1 MAEGKIRS
9 TDEKFMRR
17 ALTLARKGEGSVS
30 PNPLVGAVIVREGRI
45 IGEGW
50 HRCCGENHAEINAIR
65 DATETV
71 AGATFYITLEPCSHH
86 GRTPPCAEALIAC
99 RPGRVVVGAV
109 DPNPLV
115 SGRGIEALRQSGI
128 ETEVGLL
135 EEACRESNRIFFKYI
150 RTGLPYV
157 TLKFAQTLDGRI
169 AAASGHSRWISS
181 PPSLRFAHRL
191 RAVHDA
197 ILVGADTVR
206 MDNPELTCRLVR
218 GRNPLRIVVDSGL
231 RLPPDATIFSDG
243 KRTVAFT
250 TRRAP
255 VENRRLLEKKGV
267 EVLEIGEDPAGRVDL
282 HQLLTVLGKRKISSV
297 LVEGGAA
304 VATAFLKGNLV
315 NRLLIVLAPKIVGG
329 GVNAVGD
336 LGIRRM
342 EDAIGFS
349 FQRFTRCGADLI
361 LDARIGRPAIE
372 SAAPPPGSRR
382 GRS

>member
-1 MAEGKIRS
+1 MAERKNRS

-17 ALTLARKGEGSVS
+17 ALTLARKGEGGVS

-109 DPNPLV
+109 DPNPVV

-169 AAASGHSRWISS
+169 ATASGDSRWISS

-191 RAVHDA
+191 RTVHDA
-197 ILVGADTVR
+197 ILVGAGTVL

-231 RLPPDATIFSDG
+231 RLPPDANIFSDG
-243 KRTVAFT
+243 KRTVAVAT
-250 TRRAP
+250 CRAP

-267 EVLEIGEDPAGRVDL
+267 EVLEIVEDQAGHVDL

-304 VATAFLKGNLV
+304 LATAFLMENLV
-315 NRLLIVLAPKIVGG
+315 DRLLIVLAPKIVGV

-342 EDAIGFS
+342 EDALGFS
-349 FQRFTRCGADLI
+349 FQRVTRCGADLI
-361 LDARIGRPAIE
+361 LDVRLNQEIA

-382 GRS
+382 GRN